1 MKKLNYKVQSSS
13 GHRLD
18 VNYYDAGEDAK
29 ALVQILH
36 GMEEHKERYDEF
48 ACFLAEHGYSVLAH
62 DHLGHGG
69 SAHPLGN
76 MISFEYVLQDID
88 IVRKTVDF
96 DGRFAGRYLCFGH
109 SMGSFLARIYASKYD
124 VDCLIACGTGQ
135 PSALQARMT
144 KLLLFFQKSGVPLH
158 RIQEIITKS
167 MSKGFDSPTEWLSY
181 DKENQKRYIEDPLCG
196 FPFTKEG
203 YLTLTDIII
212 ALSKKSVFED
222 CTARAILLIA
232 GEDDP
237 VGAKGR
243 DIAKIEERYREAGK
257 VVESG
262 IYANMTHE
270 ILNETE
276 RAKVYRDVLE
286 WIDGKLRMIR
296 DKH

>member
-1 MKKLNYKVQSSS
+1 MKKLNYTVQSSS

-29 ALVQILH
+29 GLVQILH

-48 ACFLAEHGYSVLAH
+48 AGFLAEQGYCVILH

-76 MISFEYVLQDID
+76 MISFEFVLKDID
-88 IVRKTVDF
+88 IVRRTVDF
-96 DGRFAGRYLCFGH
+96 DGRFSGKYICFGH

-124 VDCLIACGTGQ
+124 VDFLIACGTGQ
-135 PSALQARMT
+135 PSASQARMT
-144 KLLLFFQKSGVPLH
+144 KWLLFFQKPGVPLH
-158 RIQEIITKS
+158 KIQNIIAKS

-203 YLTLTDIII
+203 YIVLTDIII
-212 ALSKKSVFED
+212 QLSKREVFEN
-222 CTARAILLIA
+222 CTAKAILLIG

-237 VGAKGR
+237 VGAYGKDIVKVR
-243 DIAKIEERYREAGK
+243 DRYKESGK
-257 VVESG
+257 TVESL
-262 IYANMTHE
+262 IYQNMTHE

-276 RAKVYRDVLE
+276 KRKVYQDVLG
-286 WIDGKLRMIR
+286 WLDTRWNSR
-296 DKH
+296 